1 MRTGDPYPFY
11 GERKKR
17 GSAPPEGG
25 SVTKRDGT
33 NEKEMVQIRKRNRTI
48 AIRCTEDEYNRMH
61 RRAAEHGMKLSDFVL
76 RTAIGKKIVVA
87 EGLQDVV
94 RQQRAIG
101 NNLNQLTRLA
111 NQGEINVIDL
121 RKLVDEYKAVT
132 EMIAEVLKEV
142 K

>member
-11 GERKKR
+11 GERKKTTTPKR
-17 GSAPPEGG
+17 GSGRKG
-25 SVTKRDGT
+25 IQ
-33 NEKEMVQIRKRNRTI
+33 MRKRNKTI
-48 AIRCTEDEYNRMH
+48 AIRCTEDEYNRVH

-76 RTAIGKKIVVA
+76 RTALGKKIIIA

-111 NQGEINVIDL
+111 NQGEVNVIDL

-132 EMIAEVLKEV
+132 EMISEVLREV
-142 K
+142 R

>member
-1 MRTGDPYPFY
+1 MRAGDPYPFY

-25 SVTKRDGT
+25 TVTNCDGT
-33 NEKEMVQIRKRNRTI
+33 NVKEMVQIRKRNKTI

-61 RRAAEHGMKLSDFVL
+61 RRAEEHGMKLSDFVL
-76 RTAIGKKIVVA
+76 RTALGKKIIIA

-111 NQGEINVIDL
+111 NQGEVNIIDL

-132 EMIAEVLKEV
+132 EMIAEVLREV
-142 K
+142 R

>member
-1 MRTGDPYPFY
+1 M
-11 GERKKR
+11 R

-25 SVTKRDGT
+25 SVTKRNGT
-33 NEKEMVQIRKRNRTI
+33 KPSKMDDMKRGDLMRKRNKTI

-61 RRAAEHGMKLSDFVL
+61 RRAHEHGMKLSDFVL
-76 RTAIGKKIVVA
+76 RTALGKKIIIA

-111 NQGEINVIDL
+111 NQGEVNIIDL

-132 EMIAEVLKEV
+132 EMISEVLREV

>member
-1 MRTGDPYPFY
+1 M
-11 GERKKR
+11 
-17 GSAPPEGG
+17 
-25 SVTKRDGT
+25 
-33 NEKEMVQIRKRNRTI
+33 RKRNKTM
-48 AIRCTEDEYNRMH
+48 AIRCTEDEYNHVH

-76 RTAIGKKIVVA
+76 RTALGKKIIVA
-87 EGLQDVV
+87 NGLNDVV

-111 NQGEINVIDL
+111 NQGEVNIIDL

-132 EMIAEVLKEV
+132 EMISEVLREV

>member
-1 MRTGDPYPFY
+1 M
-11 GERKKR
+11 
-17 GSAPPEGG
+17 
-25 SVTKRDGT
+25 
-33 NEKEMVQIRKRNRTI
+33 RKRNKTI
-48 AIRCTEDEYNRMH
+48 AIRCTDDEYRRVH
-61 RRAAEHGMKLSDFVL
+61 RRAQEHKMKLSDYVL
-76 RTAIGKKIVVA
+76 RCALGKKIIIA

-121 RKLVDEYKAVT
+121 KAMVREYSAVT
-132 EMIAEVLKEV
+132 DMISEVLRKV